1 MKKILLFLSLI
12 TSMNVLA
19 NDVVIKTNSKVIKE
33 LKADTAQM
41 SFRIRTEANSKEKS
55 QNENKIR
62 INNFFDQLKSEG
74 IKYDSLITDNYRY
87 YKTTK
92 YVKNNN
98 GSKLYNTNLS
108 LSIKTN
114 STTLA
119 SILEVI
125 DKIGGIEYKINK
137 GLLTLNIKNE
147 SESKEKNLDYIYKKV
162 EELVSNT
169 KKDFYFDNILNSE
182 DYSSKEEDVYN
193 IESTISF
200 KLRDLKRISEVIEI
214 AEKNKIELMGNIDYS
229 VSNLKNEYLKMYK
242 ESYDKA
248 KSKNFNLLEKGY
260 KLKEVKNIS
269 EDRYIVDSLN
279 RKINIS
285 NNDDEYIV
293 DSYAS
298 PRAMKMVSLAS
309 SSVDENS
316 HKNLIDIPSVN
327 LENSLNIDFVVTD
340 DKFDDY
346 ENKAKI
352 YADVNKMTKV
362 DLVEISFDINTNSLE
377 SYEVAGKENYKVLDK
392 IKSVLNDSGIGIDKF
407 ETEEYKTQKDLS
419 YKNIVKILGNV
430 KNEANI
436 LVEINGVDT
445 KNYRQF
451 IEILDKNNV
460 ELVKMEQKL
469 FISIKS
475 IDENVKVAYD
485 DAIKK
490 VNNLKSELHKI
501 HINSNVNEYT
511 NRKIE
516 NKKNE
521 SVKEE
526 KYKVKH
532 SIKLSTSDVKNISF
546 LISLLS
552 EVGVKVNGINYKIK
566 NIDKY
571 EKEIYNDL
579 LKDIESKKEALNK
592 LGDFK
597 VVNISSL
604 EELEKDFNESIYRN
618 IYINPRNKMNLNRNN
633 RDIIDTA
640 LKNLENIKIPPYNM
654 EMRYE
659 VVFNIK

>member
-19 NDVVIKTNSKVIKE
+19 NDVVIKINSKVIKE

-98 GSKLYNTNLS
+98 DSKLYNTNLS

-352 YADVNKMTKV
+352 YADVNKTTKV
-362 DLVEISFDINTNSLE
+362 DLAEISFDINTNSLE

-604 EELEKDFNESIYRN
+604 EEFEKDFNESIYRN

>member
-147 SESKEKNLDYIYKKV
+147 SESKEKNLEYIYRKV

-309 SSVDENS
+309 SSVDVNS

-340 DKFDDY
+340 GKFDDY

-352 YADVNKMTKV
+352 YADVNKTTKV
-362 DLVEISFDINTNSLE
+362 DLAEISFDINTNSLE

-392 IKSVLNDSGIGIDKF
+392 IKSVLNDSGIGVDKF

-419 YKNIVKILGNV
+419 YKNVVKILGNV

-618 IYINPRNKMNLNRNN
+618 IYINSRNKINLNRNN
-633 RDIIDTA
+633 RDIIDAA

>member
-147 SESKEKNLDYIYKKV
+147 SESKEKNLNYIYKKV

-269 EDRYIVDSLN
+269 EDRYVVDSLN

-340 DKFDDY
+340 GKFDNY

-352 YADVNKMTKV
+352 YADVNKTTKV
-362 DLVEISFDINTNSLE
+362 DLAEISFDINTNSLE

-392 IKSVLNDSGIGIDKF
+392 IKSVLNDSGIGVDKF

-419 YKNIVKILGNV
+419 YKNVVKILGNV

-501 HINSNVNEYT
+501 NINSNVNEYT

-521 SVKEE
+521 SIKEE

-604 EELEKDFNESIYRN
+604 EELEKDFNESIYKN
-618 IYINPRNKMNLNRNN
+618 IYINPRNKINLNRNN
-633 RDIIDTA
+633 RDIIDAA

>member
-19 NDVVIKTNSKVIKE
+19 NDVVIKTNSKIIKE

-98 GSKLYNTNLS
+98 DSKLYNTNLS

-147 SESKEKNLDYIYKKV
+147 SESKEKNLNYIYKKV

-340 DKFDDY
+340 GKFDDY

-352 YADVNKMTKV
+352 YADVNKTTKV
-362 DLVEISFDINTNSLE
+362 DLAEISFDINTNSLE

-392 IKSVLNDSGIGIDKF
+392 IKSVLNDSGIGVDKF

-419 YKNIVKILGNV
+419 YKNVVKILGNV

-521 SVKEE
+521 SIKEE

-618 IYINPRNKMNLNRNN
+618 IYINPRNKINLNRNN
-633 RDIIDTA
+633 RDIIDAA

>member
-147 SESKEKNLDYIYKKV
+147 SESKEKNLNYIYKKV

-309 SSVDENS
+309 SSVYENS

-340 DKFDDY
+340 GKFDDY

-352 YADVNKMTKV
+352 YADVNKTTKV
-362 DLVEISFDINTNSLE
+362 DLAEISFDINTNSLE

-419 YKNIVKILGNV
+419 YKNVVKILGNV

-633 RDIIDTA
+633 RDIIDAA

>member
-19 NDVVIKTNSKVIKE
+19 NDVVIKINSKVIKE

-98 GSKLYNTNLS
+98 DSKLYNTNLS

-147 SESKEKNLDYIYKKV
+147 SESKEKNLNYIYKKV

-269 EDRYIVDSLN
+269 EDRYVVDSLN

-340 DKFDDY
+340 GKFDDY

-362 DLVEISFDINTNSLE
+362 DLAEISFDINTNSLE
-377 SYEVAGKENYKVLDK
+377 NYEVAGKENYKVLDK

-419 YKNIVKILGNV
+419 YKNVVKILGNV

-451 IEILDKNNV
+451 IEILEKNNV
-460 ELVKMEQKL
+460 ELVNMEQKL

-618 IYINPRNKMNLNRNN
+618 IYINPRNKINLNRNN
-633 RDIIDTA
+633 RDIIDAA

>member
-98 GSKLYNTNLS
+98 GSKVYNTNLS

-182 DYSSKEEDVYN
+182 DYSSKEEDMYN

-214 AEKNKIELMGNIDYS
+214 AEKNKIELIGNIDYS

-293 DSYAS
+293 DSYAT
-298 PRAMKMVSLAS
+298 PRAMKMVSLS
-309 SSVDENS
+309 SSIDVNS

-340 DKFDDY
+340 GKFDNY

-352 YADVNKMTKV
+352 YADVNKTTKV
-362 DLVEISFDINTNSLE
+362 DLAEISFDINTNSLE

-633 RDIIDTA
+633 RDIIDAA

>member
-137 GLLTLNIKNE
+137 ELLTLNIKNE

-352 YADVNKMTKV
+352 YADVNKTTKV
-362 DLVEISFDINTNSLE
+362 DLAEISFDINTNSLE

>member
-147 SESKEKNLDYIYKKV
+147 SESKEKNLEYIYRKV

-182 DYSSKEEDVYN
+182 DYSSKEADMYN

-309 SSVDENS
+309 SSVDVNS

-340 DKFDDY
+340 GKFDDY

-352 YADVNKMTKV
+352 YADVNKTTKV
-362 DLVEISFDINTNSLE
+362 DLAEISFDINTNSLE

-392 IKSVLNDSGIGIDKF
+392 IKSVLNDSGIGVDKF

-419 YKNIVKILGNV
+419 YKNVVKILGNV

-618 IYINPRNKMNLNRNN
+618 IYINSRNKINLNRNN
-633 RDIIDTA
+633 RDIIDAA

>member
-19 NDVVIKTNSKVIKE
+19 NDIVIKTNSKVIKE

-147 SESKEKNLDYIYKKV
+147 SESKEKNLNYIYKKV

-269 EDRYIVDSLN
+269 EDRYVVDSLN

-340 DKFDDY
+340 GKFDDY

-362 DLVEISFDINTNSLE
+362 DLAEISFDINTNSLE
-377 SYEVAGKENYKVLDK
+377 NYEVAGKENYKVLDK

-419 YKNIVKILGNV
+419 YKNVVKILGNV

-501 HINSNVNEYT
+501 NINSNVNEYT

-521 SVKEE
+521 SIKEE

-597 VVNISSL
+597 VVNIFSL

-618 IYINPRNKMNLNRNN
+618 IYINPRNKINLNRNN
-633 RDIIDTA
+633 RDIIDAA

>member
-147 SESKEKNLDYIYKKV
+147 SESKEKNLEYIYRKV

-182 DYSSKEEDVYN
+182 DYSSKEEDMHN

-340 DKFDDY
+340 GKFDDY

-352 YADVNKMTKV
+352 YADVNKTTKV
-362 DLVEISFDINTNSLE
+362 DLAEISFDINTNSLE

-392 IKSVLNDSGIGIDKF
+392 IKSVLNDSGIGVDKF

-419 YKNIVKILGNV
+419 YKNVVKILGNV

-618 IYINPRNKMNLNRNN
+618 IYINPRNKINLNSNN
-633 RDIIDTA
+633 RDIIDAA

>member
-352 YADVNKMTKV
+352 YADVNKTTKV
-362 DLVEISFDINTNSLE
+362 DLAEISFDINTNSLE

>member
-285 NNDDEYIV
+285 NNDAEYIV

-309 SSVDENS
+309 SSVYENS

-340 DKFDDY
+340 GKFDDY

-352 YADVNKMTKV
+352 YADVNKTTKV
-362 DLVEISFDINTNSLE
+362 DLAEISFDINTNSLE

-633 RDIIDTA
+633 RDIIDAA

>member
-147 SESKEKNLDYIYKKV
+147 SESKEKNLNYIYKKV

-352 YADVNKMTKV
+352 YADVNKTTKV
-362 DLVEISFDINTNSLE
+362 DLAEISFDINTNSLE

-618 IYINPRNKMNLNRNN
+618 IYINPRNKINLNRNN
-633 RDIIDTA
+633 RDIIDAA

>member
-12 TSMNVLA
+12 TSMNLLA

-147 SESKEKNLDYIYKKV
+147 SESKEKNLNYIYKKV

-352 YADVNKMTKV
+352 YADVNKTTKV
-362 DLVEISFDINTNSLE
+362 DLAEISFDINTNSLE

-618 IYINPRNKMNLNRNN
+618 IYINPRNKINLNRNN
-633 RDIIDTA
+633 RDIIDAA

>member
-12 TSMNVLA
+12 TSMSVLA

-74 IKYDSLITDNYRY
+74 IKYDSLITDDYRY

-340 DKFDDY
+340 GKFDDY

-352 YADVNKMTKV
+352 YADVNKTTKV
-362 DLVEISFDINTNSLE
+362 DLAEISFDINTNSLE

-392 IKSVLNDSGIGIDKF
+392 IKSVLNDSGIGVDKF

-419 YKNIVKILGNV
+419 YKNVVKILGNV

-436 LVEINGVDT
+436 LLEINGVDT

-451 IEILDKNNV
+451 IGILDKNNV

-501 HINSNVNEYT
+501 NINSNVNEYT

-521 SVKEE
+521 SIKEE
-526 KYKVKH
+526 RYKVKH

-618 IYINPRNKMNLNRNN
+618 IYINPRNKINLNRNN
-633 RDIIDTA
+633 RDIIDAA

>member
-147 SESKEKNLDYIYKKV
+147 SESKEKNLNYIYKKV

-340 DKFDDY
+340 GKLDDY

-352 YADVNKMTKV
+352 YADVNKTTKV
-362 DLVEISFDINTNSLE
+362 DLAEISFDINTNSLE

-392 IKSVLNDSGIGIDKF
+392 IKSVLNDSGIGVDKF

-419 YKNIVKILGNV
+419 YKNVVKILGNV

-445 KNYRQF
+445 KNYRKF

-618 IYINPRNKMNLNRNN
+618 IYINPRNKINLNRNN
-633 RDIIDTA
+633 RDIIDAA

>member
-147 SESKEKNLDYIYKKV
+147 SESKEKNLEYIYRKV

-182 DYSSKEEDVYN
+182 DYSSKEEDMYN

-309 SSVDENS
+309 SSVDVNS

-340 DKFDDY
+340 GKFDDY

-352 YADVNKMTKV
+352 YADVNKTTKV
-362 DLVEISFDINTNSLE
+362 DLAEISFDINTNSLE

-392 IKSVLNDSGIGIDKF
+392 IKSVLNDSGIGVDKF

-419 YKNIVKILGNV
+419 YKNVVKILGNV

-618 IYINPRNKMNLNRNN
+618 IYINSRNKINLNRNN
-633 RDIIDTA
+633 RDIIDAA

>member
-147 SESKEKNLDYIYKKV
+147 SESKEKNLNYIYKKV

-229 VSNLKNEYLKMYK
+229 VSNLKSEYLKMYK

-309 SSVDENS
+309 SSVEENS

-340 DKFDDY
+340 GKFDDY

-352 YADVNKMTKV
+352 YADVNKTTKV
-362 DLVEISFDINTNSLE
+362 DLAEISFDINTNSLE

-392 IKSVLNDSGIGIDKF
+392 IKSVLNDSGIGVDKF

-419 YKNIVKILGNV
+419 YKNVVKILGNV

-618 IYINPRNKMNLNRNN
+618 IYINPRNKINLNRNN
-633 RDIIDTA
+633 RDIIDAA

>member
-98 GSKLYNTNLS
+98 GSKVYNTNLS

-182 DYSSKEEDVYN
+182 DYSSKEEDMYN

-214 AEKNKIELMGNIDYS
+214 AEKNKIELIGNIDYS

-293 DSYAS
+293 DSYAT
-298 PRAMKMVSLAS
+298 PRAMKMVSLS
-309 SSVDENS
+309 SSIDVNS

-340 DKFDDY
+340 GKFDNY

-352 YADVNKMTKV
+352 YADVNKTTKV
-362 DLVEISFDINTNSLE
+362 DLAEISFDINTNSLE

-392 IKSVLNDSGIGIDKF
+392 IKSVLNDSGIGVDKF

-419 YKNIVKILGNV
+419 YKNVVKILGNV

-436 LVEINGVDT
+436 LLEINGVDT

-451 IEILDKNNV
+451 IEILEKNNV

-490 VNNLKSELHKI
+490 VNNLKSELNKI

-552 EVGVKVNGINYKIK
+552 EVGVKVNGINYKLK

-618 IYINPRNKMNLNRNN
+618 IYINPRNNINLNRNN
-633 RDIIDTA
+633 RDIIDAA

>member
-182 DYSSKEEDVYN
+182 DYSSKEDVYN

-214 AEKNKIELMGNIDYS
+214 AEKNKIELMSNIDYS
-229 VSNLKNEYLKMYK
+229 VSNLKSEYLKMYK

-352 YADVNKMTKV
+352 YADVNKTTKV
-362 DLVEISFDINTNSLE
+362 DLAEISFDINTNSLE

>member
-41 SFRIRTEANSKEKS
+41 SFRIRTEANFKEKS

-340 DKFDDY
+340 SKFDNY

-352 YADVNKMTKV
+352 YADVNKTTKV
-362 DLVEISFDINTNSLE
+362 DLAEISFDINANSLE

-392 IKSVLNDSGIGIDKF
+392 IKSVLNDSGIDVDKF

-419 YKNIVKILGNV
+419 YKNVVKILGNV

-436 LVEINGVDT
+436 LVEINGIDT

-521 SVKEE
+521 SIKEE
-526 KYKVKH
+526 RYKVKH

-618 IYINPRNKMNLNRNN
+618 IYINPRNKINLNRNN
-633 RDIIDTA
+633 RDIIDAA

>member
-55 QNENKIR
+55 QNENKIK

-147 SESKEKNLDYIYKKV
+147 SESKEKNLNYIYKKV

-269 EDRYIVDSLN
+269 EDRYVVDSLN

-340 DKFDDY
+340 GKFDDY

-362 DLVEISFDINTNSLE
+362 DLAEISFDINTNSLE
-377 SYEVAGKENYKVLDK
+377 NYEVAGKENYKVLDK

-419 YKNIVKILGNV
+419 YKNVVKILGNV

-501 HINSNVNEYT
+501 NINSNVNEYT

-521 SVKEE
+521 SIKEE

-597 VVNISSL
+597 VVNIFSL

-618 IYINPRNKMNLNRNN
+618 IYINPRNKINLNRNN
-633 RDIIDTA
+633 RDIIDAA

>member
-19 NDVVIKTNSKVIKE
+19 NDVVIKINSKVIKE

-269 EDRYIVDSLN
+269 EDRYVVDSLN

-309 SSVDENS
+309 SVDENS

-340 DKFDDY
+340 GKFDDY

-352 YADVNKMTKV
+352 YADVNKTTKV
-362 DLVEISFDINTNSLE
+362 DLAEISFDINTNSLE

-392 IKSVLNDSGIGIDKF
+392 IKSVLNDSGIGVDKF

-419 YKNIVKILGNV
+419 YKNVVKILGNV

-436 LVEINGVDT
+436 LLEINGVDT

-451 IEILDKNNV
+451 IGILDKNNV

-501 HINSNVNEYT
+501 NINSNVNEYT

-521 SVKEE
+521 SIKEE

-618 IYINPRNKMNLNRNN
+618 IYINPRNKINLNRNN
-633 RDIIDTA
+633 RDIIDAA

>member
-147 SESKEKNLDYIYKKV
+147 SESKEKNLNYIYKKV

-269 EDRYIVDSLN
+269 EDRYVVDSLN

-340 DKFDDY
+340 GKFDDY

-352 YADVNKMTKV
+352 YADVNKTTKV
-362 DLVEISFDINTNSLE
+362 DLAEISFDINTNSLE

-392 IKSVLNDSGIGIDKF
+392 IKSVLNDSGIGVDKF

-419 YKNIVKILGNV
+419 YKNVVKILGNV

-436 LVEINGVDT
+436 LLEINGVDT

-451 IEILDKNNV
+451 IGILDKNNV

-501 HINSNVNEYT
+501 NINSNVNEYT

-521 SVKEE
+521 SIKEE

-618 IYINPRNKMNLNRNN
+618 IYINPRNKINLNRNN
-633 RDIIDTA
+633 RDIIDAA

>member
-19 NDVVIKTNSKVIKE
+19 NDVVIKTNSKIIKE

-147 SESKEKNLDYIYKKV
+147 SESKEKNLNYIYKKV

-352 YADVNKMTKV
+352 YADVNKTTKV
-362 DLVEISFDINTNSLE
+362 DLAEISFDINTNSLE

-618 IYINPRNKMNLNRNN
+618 IYINPRNKINLNRNN
-633 RDIIDTA
+633 RDIIDAA

>member
-269 EDRYIVDSLN
+269 EDRYVVDSLN

-309 SSVDENS
+309 SVDENS

-340 DKFDDY
+340 GKFDDY

-352 YADVNKMTKV
+352 YADVNKTTKV
-362 DLVEISFDINTNSLE
+362 DLAEISFDINTNSLE

-392 IKSVLNDSGIGIDKF
+392 IKSVLNDSGIGVDKF

-419 YKNIVKILGNV
+419 YKNVVKILGNV

-436 LVEINGVDT
+436 LLEINGVDT

-451 IEILDKNNV
+451 IGILDKNNV

-501 HINSNVNEYT
+501 NINSNVNEYT

-521 SVKEE
+521 SIKEE

-618 IYINPRNKMNLNRNN
+618 IYINPRNKINLNRNN
-633 RDIIDTA
+633 RDIIDAA

>member
-147 SESKEKNLDYIYKKV
+147 SESKEKNLNYIYKKV

-269 EDRYIVDSLN
+269 EDRYVVDSLN

-340 DKFDDY
+340 GKFDDY

-352 YADVNKMTKV
+352 YADVNKTTKV
-362 DLVEISFDINTNSLE
+362 DLAEISFDINTNSLE

-392 IKSVLNDSGIGIDKF
+392 IKSVLNDSGIGVDKF

-419 YKNIVKILGNV
+419 YKNVVKILGNV

-618 IYINPRNKMNLNRNN
+618 IYINPRNKINLNRNN
-633 RDIIDTA
+633 RDIIDAA

>member
-98 GSKLYNTNLS
+98 DSKLYNTNLS

-147 SESKEKNLDYIYKKV
+147 SESKEKNLNYIYKKV

-269 EDRYIVDSLN
+269 EDRYVVDSLN

-327 LENSLNIDFVVTD
+327 LENSLNMDFVVTD
-340 DKFDDY
+340 GKFDNY

-352 YADVNKMTKV
+352 YADVNKTTKV
-362 DLVEISFDINTNSLE
+362 DLAEISFDINTNSLE

-392 IKSVLNDSGIGIDKF
+392 IKSVLNDSGIGVDKF

-419 YKNIVKILGNV
+419 YKNVVKILGNV

-521 SVKEE
+521 SIKEE
-526 KYKVKH
+526 RYKVKH

-618 IYINPRNKMNLNRNN
+618 IYINPRNKINLNRNN
-633 RDIIDTA
+633 RDIIDAA

>member
-137 GLLTLNIKNE
+137 GLLILNIKNE
-147 SESKEKNLDYIYKKV
+147 SESKEKNLNYIYKKV

-182 DYSSKEEDVYN
+182 DYSSKEEEVYN

-269 EDRYIVDSLN
+269 EDRYVVDSLN

-298 PRAMKMVSLAS
+298 PRAMKMVSLTS

-340 DKFDDY
+340 GKNDDY

-352 YADVNKMTKV
+352 YADVNKTTKV
-362 DLVEISFDINTNSLE
+362 DLAEISFDINTNSLE

-392 IKSVLNDSGIGIDKF
+392 IKSVLNDSGIGVDKF

-419 YKNIVKILGNV
+419 YKNVVKILGNI

-501 HINSNVNEYT
+501 HINSNVDEYI

-604 EELEKDFNESIYRN
+604 EELEKDFNESIYKN
-618 IYINPRNKMNLNRNN
+618 IYINPRNKINLNRNN
-633 RDIIDTA
+633 RDIIDAA

>member
-147 SESKEKNLDYIYKKV
+147 SESKEKNLEYIYRKV

-293 DSYAS
+293 DSYAT

-352 YADVNKMTKV
+352 YADVNKTTKV
-362 DLVEISFDINTNSLE
+362 DLAEISFDINTNSLE

-392 IKSVLNDSGIGIDKF
+392 IKSVLNDSGIGVDKF

-419 YKNIVKILGNV
+419 YKNVVKILGNV

-501 HINSNVNEYT
+501 NINSNVNEYT

-521 SVKEE
+521 NIKEE

>member
-19 NDVVIKTNSKVIKE
+19 NDVVIKTNSKIIKE

-74 IKYDSLITDNYRY
+74 IKYDSLITDDYRY

-147 SESKEKNLDYIYKKV
+147 SESKEKNLNYIYKKV

-169 KKDFYFDNILNSE
+169 KKDFYFDNILNSA

-309 SSVDENS
+309 SVDENS

-340 DKFDDY
+340 GKFDDY

-352 YADVNKMTKV
+352 YADVNKTTKV
-362 DLVEISFDINTNSLE
+362 DLAEISFDINTNSLE

-392 IKSVLNDSGIGIDKF
+392 IKSVLNDSGIGVDKF

-419 YKNIVKILGNV
+419 YKNVVKILGNV

-618 IYINPRNKMNLNRNN
+618 IYINPRNKINLNRNN
-633 RDIIDTA
+633 RDIIDAA

>member
-269 EDRYIVDSLN
+269 EDRYVVDSLN

-327 LENSLNIDFVVTD
+327 LENSLNMDFVVTD
-340 DKFDDY
+340 GKFDNY

-362 DLVEISFDINTNSLE
+362 DLAEISFDINTNSLE
-377 SYEVAGKENYKVLDK
+377 NYEVAGKENYKVLDK
-392 IKSVLNDSGIGIDKF
+392 IKSVLNDSGIGVDKF

-419 YKNIVKILGNV
+419 YKNVVKILGNV

-521 SVKEE
+521 SIKEE
-526 KYKVKH
+526 RYKVKH

-618 IYINPRNKMNLNRNN
+618 IYINPRNKINLNRNN
-633 RDIIDTA
+633 RDIIDAA

>member
-98 GSKLYNTNLS
+98 GSKVYNTNLS

-182 DYSSKEEDVYN
+182 DYSSKEEDMYN

-214 AEKNKIELMGNIDYS
+214 AEKNKIELIGNIDYS

-293 DSYAS
+293 DSYAT

-309 SSVDENS
+309 SSVDVNS

-340 DKFDDY
+340 GKFDNY

-352 YADVNKMTKV
+352 YADVNKTTKV
-362 DLVEISFDINTNSLE
+362 DLAEISFDINTNSLE

-392 IKSVLNDSGIGIDKF
+392 IKSVLNDSGIGVDKF

-419 YKNIVKILGNV
+419 YKNVVKILGNV

-436 LVEINGVDT
+436 LLEINGVDT

-451 IEILDKNNV
+451 IEILEKNNV

-490 VNNLKSELHKI
+490 VNNLKSELNKI

-552 EVGVKVNGINYKIK
+552 EVGVKVNGINYKLK

-579 LKDIESKKEALNK
+579 LKDIESKKEALDK

-618 IYINPRNKMNLNRNN
+618 IYINPRNNINLNRNN

-659 VVFNIK
+659 VIFNIK

>member
-55 QNENKIR
+55 QNENKIK

-269 EDRYIVDSLN
+269 EDRYIVNSLN

-309 SSVDENS
+309 SSVEENS

-340 DKFDDY
+340 GKFDDY

-352 YADVNKMTKV
+352 YADVNKTTKV
-362 DLVEISFDINTNSLE
+362 DLAEISFDINTNSLE

-419 YKNIVKILGNV
+419 YKNVVKILGNV

-501 HINSNVNEYT
+501 NINSNVNEYT

-521 SVKEE
+521 SIKEE

-618 IYINPRNKMNLNRNN
+618 IYINPRNKINLNRNN
-633 RDIIDTA
+633 RDIIDAA

>member
-19 NDVVIKTNSKVIKE
+19 NDIVIKTNSKVIKE

-108 LSIKTN
+108 LSIKTS

-147 SESKEKNLDYIYKKV
+147 SESKEKNLNYIYKKV

-242 ESYDKA
+242 EIYDKA

-269 EDRYIVDSLN
+269 EDRYVVDSLN

-340 DKFDDY
+340 GKFDDY

-352 YADVNKMTKV
+352 YADVNKTTKV
-362 DLVEISFDINTNSLE
+362 DLAEISFDINTNSLE

-392 IKSVLNDSGIGIDKF
+392 IKSVLNDSGIGVDKF

-521 SVKEE
+521 SIKEE

-618 IYINPRNKMNLNRNN
+618 IYINPRNKINLNRNN
-633 RDIIDTA
+633 RDIIDAA

>member
-147 SESKEKNLDYIYKKV
+147 SESKEKNLNYIYKKV

-182 DYSSKEEDVYN
+182 DYSSKEDVYN

-214 AEKNKIELMGNIDYS
+214 AEKNKIELMSNIDYS
-229 VSNLKNEYLKMYK
+229 VSNLKSEYLKMYK

-352 YADVNKMTKV
+352 YADVNKTTKV
-362 DLVEISFDINTNSLE
+362 DLAEISFDINTNSLE